1 MFIFFKVIF
10 PAFLPHCE
18 PRKISFMNSSVKRWA
33 GYKDELEIFRNE
45 RQEFKARAEG
55 PVGVG
60 RGGITIDRGKEL
72 YDAML
77 KIYKLD
83 TLIMVL

>member
-1 MFIFFKVIF
+1 M
-10 PAFLPHCE
+10 
-18 PRKISFMNSSVKRWA
+18 
-33 GYKDELEIFRNE
+33 
-45 RQEFKARAEG
+45 KARAEG
-55 PVGVG
+55 TVGVG

-83 TLIMVL
+83 TLIMLL